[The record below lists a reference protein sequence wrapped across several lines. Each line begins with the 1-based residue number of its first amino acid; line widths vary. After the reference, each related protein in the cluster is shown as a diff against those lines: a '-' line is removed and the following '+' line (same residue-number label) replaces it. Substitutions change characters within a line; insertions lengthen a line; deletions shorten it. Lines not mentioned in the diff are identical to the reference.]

1 MQYSEPEV
9 RLECARASLTA
20 RGVVGNHATE
30 KWPPPNENLGRASA
44 LAVRPKISKLK
55 FTKYKHL
62 TKFCGEG
69 MENTR

>member
-1 MQYSEPEV
+1 
-9 RLECARASLTA
+9 
-20 RGVVGNHATE
+20 
-30 KWPPPNENLGRASA
+30 LGRASA